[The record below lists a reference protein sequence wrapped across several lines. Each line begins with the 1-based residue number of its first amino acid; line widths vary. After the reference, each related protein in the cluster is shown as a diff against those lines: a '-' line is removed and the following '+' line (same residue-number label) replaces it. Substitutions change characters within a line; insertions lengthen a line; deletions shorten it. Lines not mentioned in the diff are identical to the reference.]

1 MDDGL
6 LGLGFEGV
14 GVWSL
19 VLFLM
24 ALAFLLLHTVLKELK
39 SLGEELNSLQLD
51 WIREDPAMAKRS
63 GWSDMGNM
71 IDSLTQQVDAL
82 YNALPDPDMPDSR
95 HSPPPRRAHPHS
107 GPDAFGELPPS
118 SPSAWEE
125 GRNPWEDAASSS
137 AGDPAF
143 MSGFEDLGGMDDAWF
158 DRVFREVFGS
168 EEELLT
174 PVERE
179 RYAVFKALNWH
190 LLQRQCF
197 ASRFSPDNN

>member
-1 MDDGL
+1 M
-6 LGLGFEGV
+6 V
-14 GVWSL
+14 
-19 VLFLM
+19 
-24 ALAFLLLHTVLKELK
+24 
-39 SLGEELNSLQLD
+39 
-51 WIREDPAMAKRS
+51 RRS
-63 GWSDMGNM
+63 GWSDMGQM

-82 YNALPDPDMPDSR
+82 YNALPDPDLPDSK
-95 HSPPPRRAHPHS
+95 HLPPSRRAHPPT
-107 GPDAFGELPPS
+107 GPDLFRESPPS
-118 SPSAWEE
+118 ASPWEE
-125 GRNPWEDAASSS
+125 GHTPWGEAAAPS
-137 AGDPAF
+137 DPTF

-168 EEELLT
+168 EEEMLT